1 MEVTVSFN
9 ELLKARSAPTCRGSL
24 PDLDRIDGYLKEAS
38 SINRDIVN
46 LHSELS
52 HIRQVYLSTAA
63 PRKTQLR
70 RNGTGSTHLD
80 NSNNNRPVYLT
91 DADRNAVDK
100 MAKESLQRLELRI
113 RILEDEE
120 AKRHDAAEKAIKKK
134 YGGGLRALTSWAAG
148 GALGSTGED
157 GARGPEHAEAIRIER
172 QILVHRGT
180 VIGYLREKL
189 NGISKLQGSMMETRL
204 SREMEKNR
212 SILAKA
218 RASQLPPALARE
230 FGFDSAGA
238 GPGMGPKSSTASGVP
253 LDEEEAQRRQQSQAQ
268 DLDLTE
274 EQKQMFERDNQDMLK
289 HYNSALDKVRT
300 VEKSIME
307 ISELQQMLAD
317 NLTVQSAHID
327 QLVADAE
334 RTEENVG
341 GGNKELKKATQRKFS
356 QARLTFYAASA
367 LCTFLVVWDLII

>member
-1 MEVTVSFN
+1 MEVTVTFN
-9 ELLKARSAPTCRGSL
+9 ELLKARSASTCRGAL
-24 PDLDRIDGYLKEAS
+24 PDFDRIDGYLKEAFS
-38 SINRDIVN
+38 VNRDIVN
-46 LHSELS
+46 LHNELS
-52 HIRQVYLSTAA
+52 HIRQAYLSTAA
-63 PRKTQLR
+63 PRKTQIR
-70 RNGTGSTHLD
+70 RAGTGSHHHHQD
-80 NSNNNRPVYLT
+80 KPVYLT

-100 MAKESLQRLELRI
+100 MAKESLQRLEMRI

-120 AKRHDAAEKAIKKK
+120 ARRHDAAEKVIKKK

-148 GALGSTGED
+148 GALGAGDD
-157 GARGPEHAEAIRIER
+157 GAKSPEHAEAVQTER

-180 VIGYLREKL
+180 IIGYLREKL
-189 NGISKLQGSMMETRL
+189 NAISKLQAGMMETRL

-218 RASQLPPALARE
+218 RGSQLPPALAKE
-230 FGFDSAGA
+230 FGFDSSSS
-238 GPGMGPKSSTASGVP
+238 GPSSKPSGSGVP
-253 LDEEEAQRRQQSQAQ
+253 LDEEESQRRQAQ
-268 DLDLTE
+268 DLDLTD
-274 EQKQMFERDNQDMLK
+274 EQQQMFEKDNQDMLK

-307 ISELQQMLAD
+307 ISELQQMLAE
-317 NLTVQSAHID
+317 NLTMQSAHID

>member
-1 MEVTVSFN
+1 MEVTVTFN
-9 ELLKARSAPTCRGSL
+9 ELLRARSSPACSGAL
-24 PDLDRIDGYLKEAS
+24 PDIDRIDGYLKEAF

-46 LHSELS
+46 LHNELS
-52 HIRQVYLSTAA
+52 HIRQAYLSTAA

-70 RNGTGSTHLD
+70 KGGAGPRD
-80 NSNNNRPVYLT
+80 NKPVYLT

-120 AKRHDAAEKAIKKK
+120 AKRHDAAERAIKKR

-148 GALGSTGED
+148 GALGAGD
-157 GARGPEHAEAIRIER
+157 GGAKSADHAEAVNIER
-172 QILVHRGT
+172 QTLVHRGT

-189 NGISKLQGSMMETRL
+189 SAISKLQAGMMETRL

-218 RASQLPPALARE
+218 RSSQLPPALARE
-230 FGFDSAGA
+230 FGFDSSGPGA
-238 GPGMGPKSSTASGVP
+238 GPKASTSGVP
-253 LDEEEAQRRQQSQAQ
+253 LDEEESRRRQAE
-268 DLDLTE
+268 DLDLTD
-274 EQKQMFERDNQDMLK
+274 EQKQIFEKDNQDMLK

-300 VEKSIME
+300 VEKSIVE
-307 ISELQQMLAD
+307 IAELQQMLAD

-367 LCTFLVVWDLII
+367 LCSFLIVWDLII

>member
-1 MEVTVSFN
+1 MEVTVTFN
-9 ELLKARSAPTCRGSL
+9 ELLKARAAPACRGAL
-24 PDLDRIDGYLKEAS
+24 PDIDRIDGYLKEAF
-38 SINRDIVN
+38 SINRDIIN

-52 HIRQVYLSTAA
+52 HIRQAYLSTAA
-63 PRKTQLR
+63 PRKTQIR
-70 RNGTGSTHLD
+70 KNGAKD
-80 NSNNNRPVYLT
+80 KPVYLT

-120 AKRHDAAEKAIKKK
+120 AKRHDAAEKFIKKK
-134 YGGGLRALTSWAAG
+134 YGGGLRVLTSWAAG
-148 GALGSTGED
+148 GALGAGDDS
-157 GARGPEHAEAIRIER
+157 AKSPEHAEAIQTEK
-172 QILVHRGT
+172 QTLVHRGT
-180 VIGYLREKL
+180 IIGYLREKI
-189 NGISKLQGSMMETRL
+189 GAISKLQAGMMETRL
-204 SREMEKNR
+204 SREIEKNR

-218 RASQLPPALARE
+218 RGSQLPPALAKE
-230 FGFDSAGA
+230 FGFDQSGA
-238 GPGMGPKSSTASGVP
+238 GSSSKSVSSGVP
-253 LDEEEAQRRQQSQAQ
+253 LDEEYRRKQAE
-268 DLDLTE
+268 DLDLTD
-274 EQKQMFERDNQDMLK
+274 EQKQIFEKDNQDMLK

-300 VEKSIME
+300 VEKSIVE

-341 GGNKELKKATQRKFS
+341 GGNKQLKKATQRNFS